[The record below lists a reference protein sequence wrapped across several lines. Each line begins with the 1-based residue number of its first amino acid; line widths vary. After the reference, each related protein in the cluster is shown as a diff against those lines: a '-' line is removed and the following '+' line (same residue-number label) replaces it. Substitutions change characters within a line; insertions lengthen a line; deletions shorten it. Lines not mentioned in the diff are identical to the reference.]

1 MVDRLW
7 RKWKSFEPL
16 RASWDWVFGPLA
28 FDAPDSPR
36 TDSTEL
42 PASANVDVVAC
53 ERPHRTLIF
62 STIERIPRAWIISFV
77 LLAAVYIGTC
87 GVPRLFDQIDGQY
100 AGAAR
105 EMIEHGD
112 WLTPTQD
119 GVPRLQKP
127 PLVYWCEIAS
137 VGILGKN
144 EFAARL
150 PVALAAIAWFAATG
164 LVARRVIGTSSAG
177 VAAAVTLAAFAGT
190 FFFCH
195 LVMPEPFIGCFVAL
209 AFWALLGALQ
219 ERPSEIV
226 RLDRWLLAAWMF
238 IALGTFSKG
247 LHALLF
253 PVVAVSMTAWVQ
265 PSVRPIWRRF
275 ILRPHGWVLFLV
287 ILAPWYAATEWRYPG
302 FLQDHFLNEQL
313 GPTVSRRL
321 PSDSDR
327 VPLLVF
333 WLEHLALFFPMTL
346 LFPAALGRA
355 FRAHKYARRKISK
368 ETLLLVSWFF
378 TNALGISFA
387 NVQDYYLMVAW
398 PPVAVGIAWAVSKK
412 EIRFKWPALVLA
424 ALGSLG
430 LLAVLALTIW
440 RRHQTGEFATGG
452 EAHQMNQD
460 TIMIVLQNM
469 PPSVWAKTIP
479 LVCMISGVALFGGV
493 VVFVFDRQ
501 GKSHLGFSG
510 FALLMAAI
518 FLFCTRGLAIVQDD
532 FSSARV
538 AEAINRMAEPD
549 SIVIQQGD
557 PNQKTSLFFYL
568 HRTIYWVEGHPDLE
582 FATRSLRIGRNH
594 FLDRAT
600 VAEKWGE
607 PAQLFLIVQT
617 GTVEE
622 WKTFLG
628 DKRPVIARVVGSQTV
643 LVNRPPTSP

>member
-1 MVDRLW
+1 MIDRS
-7 RKWKSFEPL
+7 RRNWKGFEPL
-16 RASWDWVFGPLA
+16 RASFGWVFGGLA
-28 FDAPDSPR
+28 FDDTQSPR
-36 TDSTEL
+36 PDSTEM
-42 PASANVDVVAC
+42 PTITHVEVVTR
-53 ERPHRTLIF
+53 EPPHRTLIF
-62 STIERIPRAWIISFV
+62 STIEHIPRAWILSFV

-105 EMIEHGD
+105 EMMERGD
-112 WLTPTQD
+112 WLTPTQN

-127 PLVYWCEIAS
+127 PLVYWCEIVS
-137 VGILGKN
+137 LSIFGKN

-150 PVALAAIAWFAATG
+150 PVALAAIAWFAASG
-164 LVARRVIGTSSAG
+164 LVAWRVIGTSSAG
-177 VAAAVTLAAFAGT
+177 VAAAVTLAAFAGA

-209 AFWALLGALQ
+209 SFWAVLGALQ

-226 RLDRWLLAAWMF
+226 RLDRWLLAAWLF
-238 IALGTFSKG
+238 IALGTLSKG

-253 PVVAVSMTAWVQ
+253 PLVAMSMTAWVQ
-265 PSVRPIWRRF
+265 PSIRPVWRRF
-275 ILRPHGWVLFLV
+275 ILRPHGWALFLGM
-287 ILAPWYAATEWRYPG
+287 LAPWYAVTEWRYPG
-302 FLQDHFLNEQL
+302 FLQDHFFNEQL
-313 GPTVSRRL
+313 GPAVSRRW
-321 PSDSDR
+321 PPDSDR

-346 LFPAALGRA
+346 LFPAALWKA
-355 FRAHKYARRKISK
+355 FQARGKMSK
-368 ETLLLVSWFF
+368 ETFLLLSWFF
-378 TNALGISFA
+378 ANALGISFA
-387 NVQDYYLMVAW
+387 NVQDYYLMVGW
-398 PPVAVGIAWAVSKK
+398 PPVAVGIGWAVSKR

-430 LLAVLALTIW
+430 LFAVFALTLW
-440 RRHQTGEFATGG
+440 RKQQTGELVRGG
-452 EAHQMNQD
+452 EAQPANQD
-460 TIMIVLQNM
+460 TIMIVLQNI

-479 LVCMISGVALFGGV
+479 LVCVICGAALGVGILVA
-493 VVFVFDRQ
+493 VFDRQ

-568 HRTIYWVEGHPDLE
+568 HRTIYWVDGHPDLE
-582 FATRSLRIGRNH
+582 FATRSLRIGSNH

-600 VAEKWGE
+600 VAEKWRE
-607 PAQLFLIVQT
+607 PAQLFLILRT
-617 GTVEE
+617 STLEE
-622 WKTFLG
+622 WKSLLG
-628 DKRPVIARVVGSQTV
+628 DKPPVIAGVFGSQTV
-643 LVNRPPTSP
+643 LVNRSSAIHP